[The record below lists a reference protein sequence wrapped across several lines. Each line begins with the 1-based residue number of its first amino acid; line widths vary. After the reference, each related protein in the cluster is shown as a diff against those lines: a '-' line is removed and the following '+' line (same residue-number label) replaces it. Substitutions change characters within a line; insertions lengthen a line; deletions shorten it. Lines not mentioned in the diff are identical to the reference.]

1 MYQFQSIVK
10 TNYSNLSKSE
20 KLVIDYILNHLETA
34 SMLTIQDTAEKTNVS
49 IATISRLAKKLG
61 LNSYQEMRLKIYES
75 TQTHSD
81 AFFPNVN
88 NKDSYLDIA
97 YNSFFTNKLSLEET
111 QSILKEEDLEHA
123 IKLLNKAKTCGI
135 FGLGA
140 SQVVAMSAYH
150 RFTRSSLE
158 CMFVQDFHLQLLNVA
173 RLTPDDC
180 ALIISHTGN
189 NKDTFRIAEIA
200 KHNKVPIITITSN
213 LTSPLAKISDVV
225 LLSVS
230 DETNFRPEAV
240 SSLVSQITLV
250 DALFIMYSI
259 KIDNSE
265 EYLRKLRKVIQ
276 ATRIK

>member
-20 KLVIDYILNHLETA
+20 KLVIDYILNNLETA
-34 SMLTIQDTAEKTNVS
+34 SLLTIQETAQKTNIS

-61 LNSYQEMRLKIYES
+61 FSSYQEMRLKIYES
-75 TQTHSD
+75 NQPNHD
-81 AFFPNVN
+81 AFFPNVSVN
-88 NKDSYLDIA
+88 DSLLDIA
-97 YNSFFTNKLSLEET
+97 NHSFYTNKLSLEET
-111 QSILKEEDLEHA
+111 QSILKEDDLELA
-123 IKLLNKAKTCGI
+123 VSLLARSKTCGI

-158 CMFVQDFHLQLLNVA
+158 CVFVQDFHLQLLQVA
-173 RLTPDDC
+173 RLTSDDC
-180 ALIISHTGN
+180 ILLISHTGN
-189 NKDTFRIAEIA
+189 NKDTLRIVEIA
-200 KHNKVPIITITSN
+200 KQNNVPIITITSN
-213 LTSPLAKISDVV
+213 VTSPLAKLSEVILV
-225 LLSVS
+225 SVS

-259 KIDNSE
+259 KIDNTDV
-265 EYLRKLRKVIQ
+265 YLRKLREVIKT
-276 ATRIK
+276 TRLK

>member
-20 KLVIDYILNHLETA
+20 KLVIDYILNNLETA
-34 SMLTIQDTAEKTNVS
+34 SLLTIQETAQKTNVS

-61 LNSYQEMRLKIYES
+61 FNSYQEMRLKINES
-75 TQTHSD
+75 NQSNQE
-81 AFFPNVN
+81 AFFPNVSV
-88 NKDSYLDIA
+88 KDSLLDIA
-97 YNSFFTNKLSLEET
+97 NHSFYTNKLSLEET
-111 QSILKEEDLEHA
+111 QSIIKEDDLELA
-123 IKLLNKAKTCGI
+123 VNLLARAKTCGI

-158 CMFVQDFHLQLLNVA
+158 CVFVQDFHLQLLQVA

-180 ALIISHTGN
+180 VLIISHTGN
-189 NKDTFRIAEIA
+189 NKDTLRIVEIA
-200 KHNKVPIITITSN
+200 KQNNVPIITITSN
-213 LTSPLAKISDVV
+213 VTSALAKLSEVV
-225 LLSVS
+225 LVSVS

-259 KIDNSE
+259 KIDNTDV
-265 EYLRKLRKVIQ
+265 YLRKLREVIKT
-276 ATRIK
+276 TRLK